1 MNSLLVKKV
10 KAAARPQ
17 QGFTLIELLIV
28 VAIIGILAAI
38 AIPAYQDYVA
48 KSKVGA
54 AVGEAAGGKTGI
66 DAELALLPSMDGAK
80 TLLATRLTAETPNC
94 TISVTPATEGVADIV
109 CTIKGGP
116 TSVAAKKVTWS
127 RADTG
132 VWTCKAVGIAEAH
145 TNATCPSST

>member
-1 MNSLLVKKV
+1 MHASSVSKV
-10 KAAARPQ
+10 SAVRR
-17 QGFTLIELLIV
+17 GFTLIELLIV

-66 DAELALLPSMDGAK
+66 DAELALLPSMDAAK
-80 TLLATRLTAETPNC
+80 TMLATRLAAETPNC
-94 TISVTPATEGVADIV
+94 TISVTPASEGVADII

-116 TSVAAKKVTWS
+116 SSVASKKVTWS
-127 RADTG
+127 RAATG
-132 VWTCKAVGIAEAH
+132 VWTCKAVGIAEGH
-145 TNATCPSST
+145 TNLTCPAST